1 MHDDFASTGQ
11 TRFWSSRG
19 RSGGKHSLH
28 DDNAP
33 DITTLQGPMYFP
45 GHLEIGE
52 EGNFLRVLIG
62 TGFQFMRVQER
73 TRKGIQANE
82 NYR

>member
-1 MHDDFASTGQ
+1 
-11 TRFWSSRG
+11 
-19 RSGGKHSLH
+19 
-28 DDNAP
+28 
-33 DITTLQGPMYFP
+33 MYFP